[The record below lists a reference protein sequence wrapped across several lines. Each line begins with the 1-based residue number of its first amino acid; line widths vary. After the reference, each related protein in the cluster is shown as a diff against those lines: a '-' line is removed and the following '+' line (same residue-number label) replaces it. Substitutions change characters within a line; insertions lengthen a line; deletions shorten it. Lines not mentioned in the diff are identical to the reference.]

1 MEVLISDTLVS
12 LLLPVASG
20 DRDWR
25 SNLLPGTM
33 LSKTQLITIAKIS
46 HCNSL

>member
-1 MEVLISDTLVS
+1 MEMLISDTLVS

-25 SNLLPGTM
+25 SNLLPSI
-33 LSKTQLITIAKIS
+33 LLLKTQLITIAKIS
-46 HCNSL
+46 HFISF

>member
-1 MEVLISDTLVS
+1 MEMLISDTLVS

-25 SNLLPGTM
+25 SNQLPGIM
-33 LSKTQLITIAKIS
+33 LLKTQLITIAKIS
-46 HCNSL
+46 HFNSF